1 MDFTDEDLVME
12 RFSWIFCV
20 QVITRDFIR
29 RRQVGQG
36 QAGNMTMA
44 VKREGKVTT
53 EAEVRE
59 RERDRDRERQRDLKI
74 LGCWL

>member
-1 MDFTDEDLVME
+1 M
-12 RFSWIFCV
+12 
-20 QVITRDFIR
+20 
-29 RRQVGQG
+29 GQG